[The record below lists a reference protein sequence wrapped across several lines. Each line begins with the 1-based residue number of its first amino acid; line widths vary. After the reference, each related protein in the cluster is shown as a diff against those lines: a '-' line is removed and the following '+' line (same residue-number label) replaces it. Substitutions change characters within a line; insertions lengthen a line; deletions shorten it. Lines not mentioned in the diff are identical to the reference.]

1 MAFSMHEDDGEESE
15 ATLAEINVTPFI
27 DVVLVLLIV
36 FMIAAPLATVS
47 IDVDLPRAQA
57 AAPPP
62 EAEPLVVTLTAERAL
77 LVGEDSIARETLAE
91 ALDAA
96 SGGDRERRVFLR
108 ADEALTYAD
117 LMALLNDLRG
127 AGYLRVGLVGLDG
140 GAVAAPGA
148 AP

>member
-1 MAFSMHEDDGEESE
+1 MAFHLNEDDGEDGE
-15 ATLAEINVTPFI
+15 AALSEINVTPFI

-57 AAPPP
+57 AAQPP

-77 LVGEDSIARETLAE
+77 LVGEAPVARERLAE

-96 SGGDRERRVFLR
+96 SAGDRERRVFLR
-108 ADEALTYAD
+108 ADEALSYAD

-140 GAVAAPGA
+140 GAVAAPA
-148 AP
+148 AMP